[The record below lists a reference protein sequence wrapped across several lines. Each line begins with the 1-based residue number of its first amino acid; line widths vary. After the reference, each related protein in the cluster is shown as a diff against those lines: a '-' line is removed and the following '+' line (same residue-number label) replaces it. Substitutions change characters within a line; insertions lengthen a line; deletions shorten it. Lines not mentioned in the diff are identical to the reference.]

1 MEASHSPFFS
11 FYPIIYH
18 YISHLEIQLFT
29 FVFIDANVEIT
40 EVYCYYINVNLCLL
54 LKMQVSLMNFY
65 EQLRDMRKL
74 KGFTIRELADRSG
87 VSSAY
92 ISQLE
97 NGNRGV
103 PSPDVLMKLSEGLN
117 TPYSNLMQIAGY
129 LEQSLDSQRSDDY
142 VKPRVNLRR
151 FLRENELIFDGIELT
166 EQDKEWIERM
176 LTVLFWKDKK
186 KNEDSED

>member
-1 MEASHSPFFS
+1 
-11 FYPIIYH
+11 
-18 YISHLEIQLFT
+18 
-29 FVFIDANVEIT
+29 
-40 EVYCYYINVNLCLL
+40 
-54 LKMQVSLMNFY
+54 MNFY

-87 VSSAY
+87 VSAAY

-117 TPYSNLMQIAGY
+117 TPYSELMEVAGY
-129 LEQSLDSQRSDDY
+129 LEKADMDREGPYSR
-142 VKPRVNLRR
+142 PRVNLRR
-151 FLRENELIFDGIELT
+151 FIRENELSFDGIELT

-176 LTVLFWKDKK
+176 LTALFWRDKK
-186 KNEDSED
+186 KSEMAASDLKLDQE

>member
-1 MEASHSPFFS
+1 
-11 FYPIIYH
+11 
-18 YISHLEIQLFT
+18 
-29 FVFIDANVEIT
+29 
-40 EVYCYYINVNLCLL
+40 
-54 LKMQVSLMNFY
+54 MNFY

-87 VSSAY
+87 VSAAY

-117 TPYSNLMQIAGY
+117 TPYSELMEVAGY
-129 LEQSLDSQRSDDY
+129 LEKTETERESGYSR
-142 VKPRVNLRR
+142 PRVNLRR
-151 FLRENELIFDGIELT
+151 FIRENELTFDGIELT

-176 LTVLFWKDKK
+176 LTALFWRDKK
-186 KNEDSED
+186 RASSSSVDSNHELD

>member
-1 MEASHSPFFS
+1 
-11 FYPIIYH
+11 
-18 YISHLEIQLFT
+18 
-29 FVFIDANVEIT
+29 
-40 EVYCYYINVNLCLL
+40 
-54 LKMQVSLMNFY
+54 MNFY

-92 ISQLE
+92 ISQME

-117 TPYSNLMQIAGY
+117 TPYSNLMEIAGY
-129 LEQSLDSQRSDDY
+129 LEQPQDSERSKDY

-151 FLRENELIFDGIELT
+151 FLRDNELSFDGVELT

-186 KNEDSED
+186 KDEKTEV

>member
-1 MEASHSPFFS
+1 
-11 FYPIIYH
+11 
-18 YISHLEIQLFT
+18 
-29 FVFIDANVEIT
+29 
-40 EVYCYYINVNLCLL
+40 
-54 LKMQVSLMNFY
+54 MQVALMNFY
-65 EQLRDMRKL
+65 EKLRDMRKL

-87 VSSAY
+87 VSPAY

-117 TPYSNLMQIAGY
+117 TPYSNLMEIAGY
-129 LEQSLDSQRSDDY
+129 LEQASGRPLNDSY

-151 FLRENELIFDGIELT
+151 FLQENELIFDGIELS
-166 EQDKEWIERM
+166 EHDNEWIERM

-186 KNEDSED
+186 KKDDSGE